1 MKKCCFCKK
10 KKIGVFAFSCKC
22 GLKKLCSQCRMPES
36 HNCTFDFQKDAK
48 EKLEKKLP
56 LVIPSKLEKIGE

>member
-22 GLKKLCSQCRMPES
+22 GLKRLCSHCRMPEC
-36 HNCTFDFQKDAK
+36 HNCTFDFQKDARK
-48 EKLEKKLP
+48 KLEKKLP
-56 LVIPSKLEKIGE
+56 LIIPSKLEKIGE